1 MPSLECHRIAKDEH
15 GLVRVLPDEV
25 SLTRSLWLTVHQ
37 DLAELARIKAVV
49 RFIKDEVEAA
59 RAVFRLDA

>member
-1 MPSLECHRIAKDEH
+1 MLPAFLAGEEA

-25 SLTRSLWLTVHQ
+25 SLTRSLWLIVHQ

-49 RFIKDEVEAA
+49 KFVKDEVAAA
-59 RAVFRLDA
+59 RSVFRLP